1 MKSVLSIRSSSFR
14 QPSRQINVSHYPV
27 INTPECPHST
37 KAFVLL
43 SWIFI
48 VESDIDHGD
57 DARLGQESH
66 ASSEYDN
73 RNGESASL

>member
-1 MKSVLSIRSSSFR
+1 MLVTTPLPVLQNLTI
-14 QPSRQINVSHYPV
+14 QL
-27 INTPECPHST
+27 
-37 KAFVLL
+37 KLFVLL